1 MKNIKNFKKQFIILT
16 FFCLQVN
23 YSQTVPNFDWS
34 IKGSGTL
41 RDVGLAVTVDQI
53 GNVYL
58 TGEFFSSSLVFPGK
72 ILTMPGGTGNCD
84 FFLAK
89 FNPFGRA
96 IWGINGG
103 GSLTD
108 RGYGVALDHLGNL
121 FATGHY
127 FGTATFGPYTLT
139 SSGNLD
145 CFTAKLDTLGTYI
158 WMKEGKS
165 VSQVSTRSM
174 TIDANGNIIIV
185 GYYGSS
191 TVDSVRFDGIKI
203 ITNGQR
209 DCFVVKY
216 NNSGIVQ
223 WGVTGGGIS
232 SGEQAN
238 DVAIDNVGNIYVT
251 GVFTDTANFSGIVLN
266 GKGGTEVFI
275 AKYNLNG
282 QIVWAKSVGGIKSDD
297 GSGIA
302 LDKFGNVYVVGRFDS
317 AAVFGSTQ
325 VVGNG
330 GYDAFITRYDTAG
343 NFIWVK
349 YGGGTGSDYLK
360 DIECDASGNIFGTG
374 YFSAQATFGAN
385 VLTSTGLQ
393 DILFIKYN
401 PAGDVIWTKQAG
413 GADNDEGN
421 RMCLDLGVNLI
432 SSGVF
437 QLTAYF
443 GPDTLT
449 SAGVQDIFLSKIGN
463 NPLPVELTSFTA
475 KYLDSKIVLHWV
487 TATELNNKCFEIERS
502 SDNKGFS
509 KIGIVDG
516 NGSTSERHEYEFRD
530 HEILHTK
537 YFYRLKQIDFDGT
550 SEHSKVVEIDVSLPA
565 QFELYQ
571 NYPNPFNPATTISFD
586 LPSDAQVNLSIYN
599 VVGEHIADLVKSNY
613 SAGKYSI
620 EYDASSLAS
629 GIYLYQLC
637 AIRPNGVIM
646 SDTKKM
652 IIMR

>member
-1 MKNIKNFKKQFIILT
+1 MNRNNTFLKVSALLVFVWTSINF
-16 FFCLQVN
+16 
-23 YSQTVPNFDWS
+23 SQTIPEFDWN
-34 IKGSGTL
+34 IKGSGSL
-41 RDVGLAVTVDQI
+41 RDVGLAITVDQI

-58 TGEFFSSSLVFPGK
+58 TGEFFSTSLVFPGK
-72 ILTMPGGTGNCD
+72 TITMAGGTGNCD

-89 FNPFGRA
+89 FNPQGSA

-108 RGYGVALDHLGNL
+108 RGYGVGLDPQGNL
-121 FATGHY
+121 FTTGHY

-145 CFTAKLDTLGTYI
+145 CFTAKLDTAGNYI

-174 TIDANGNIIIV
+174 AIDANGNIIIV
-185 GYYGSS
+185 GYYGSA
-191 TVDSVRFDGIKI
+191 TVDSVRFDGVKL
-203 ITNGQR
+203 TTHGAR

-216 NNSGIVQ
+216 NNNGLVQ

-238 DVAIDNVGNIYVT
+238 DVAIDNAGNTYVT
-251 GVFTDTANFSGIVLN
+251 GIFTDTATFSGIVLN
-266 GKGGTEVFI
+266 GRGGTDIFV
-275 AKYNLNG
+275 AKYNPNG
-282 QIVWAKSVGGIKSDD
+282 QLIWAKSAGGIKSDD

-302 LDKFGNVYVVGRFDS
+302 LDRLGNLYVAGRFDS
-317 AAVFGSTQ
+317 AAVFGNTP

-330 GYDAFITRYDTAG
+330 NYDAFLAKYDTSG
-343 NFIWVK
+343 NLVWIK
-349 YGGGTGSDYLK
+349 YGGGTSTDYLK
-360 DIECDASGNIFGTG
+360 DIECDAQGNILGIG
-374 YFSAQATFGAN
+374 YFSAQATFGTN
-385 VLTSTGLQ
+385 ILTAVGLQ
-393 DILFIKYN
+393 DILFIKFN
-401 PAGDVIWTKQAG
+401 PSGDVLWVKQAG
-413 GADNDEGN
+413 GSDNDDGN
-421 RMCLDLGVNLI
+421 RMCLDLGGNLI
-432 SSGVF
+432 GSGVF

-475 KYLDSKIVLHWV
+475 KYLDSKIILYWV
-487 TATELNNKCFEIERS
+487 TATELNNRCFEIERS
-502 SDNKGFS
+502 TDNKVFS
-509 KIGIVDG
+509 KIGVVEG
-516 NGSTSERHEYEFRD
+516 NGSTSERHEYEFTD
-530 HEILHTK
+530 QEILHSK
-537 YFYRLKQIDFDGT
+537 YFYRLKQVDFDGT
-550 SEHSKVVEIDVSLPA
+550 LEYSKTVEVDVSLPA

-586 LPSDAQVNLSIYN
+586 LPSDAQVILSIYN
-599 VVGEHIADLVKSNY
+599 VVGEHIADLVRGNY
-613 SAGKYSI
+613 SIGKYHVD
-620 EYDASSLAS
+620 YDASSLAS
-629 GIYLYQLC
+629 GIYLYQLW
-637 AIRPNGVIM
+637 AIKPNGAII